1 VPRTGRRSSVTR
13 RPSLISGG
21 QSNASRPEVQE
32 LAARAKD
39 SAAAQLAVKLYET
52 AVTGGDVGGIQAY
65 VRQGE
70 RVCGCHC
77 RWLLGSLPAVSAV
90 DGLGVS
96 ESCERAP
103 PHLRPV
109 ACAFEVDGWRQC
121 VPLYPHS
128 TPIPL
133 YPPCPHTP
141 MISGSDVN
149 SFCCYGLVYL
159 LDSW

>member
-1 VPRTGRRSSVTR
+1 VPRTGRRSSVAR

-21 QSNASRPEVQE
+21 QSNAPRPEVQE

-65 VRQGE
+65 VWEGE

-77 RWLLGSLPAVSAV
+77 RWLLGSAV

-96 ESCERAP
+96 EPCERAP
-103 PHLRPV
+103 HLKPV
-109 ACAFEVDGWRQC
+109 ACAFEIDGWRPC
-121 VPLYPHS
+121 VPLHPH
-128 TPIPL
+128 TPIPPMPP
-133 YPPCPHTP
+133 YPH
-141 MISGSDVN
+141 DQ
-149 SFCCYGLVYL
+149 
-159 LDSW
+159 W